1 MLPVSARSD
10 RDAAAEGAAAS
21 GQPSE
26 ELTARAEF
34 TTCSS
39 EQKPKINTPLIRLC
53 SVLLWRDRHAA
64 EPALKG
70 TSANE
75 LPRLRSFRS
84 RS

>member
-1 MLPVSARSD
+1 MPAVSARSD

-21 GQPSE
+21 RQPSE

-39 EQKPKINTPLIRLC
+39 EQKPKISTPLIRL
-53 SVLLWRDRHAA
+53 VPFPFGAIGHAA

-75 LPRLRSFRS
+75 LPRLRSSRS